1 MTDVA
6 TQSVRDGRR
15 AGFAMLVGLALGM
28 VAANSPLADIY
39 AIVHHLPLRVGAG
52 DWAIEAPLIEWI
64 NQGLLTVF
72 FFLIGI
78 HTNHEL
84 TRGALSEPSAAMLP
98 ASAAL
103 GGMIVPAAIYL
114 GVNFG
119 DTVALRGWAIPIATD
134 IVLVLGVLSLF
145 SGQLGPAIIAFATA
159 AAIFDDLGAV
169 IVIALFYG
177 SFDQLWP
184 LWMVVGGLAGLFL
197 LNRTRRAS
205 LVPYLAFGCVLWAG
219 LILTGL
225 EGAIAGAIVGF
236 SLPLSSFPPRATARA
251 ERRVS
256 PFALFFVVPIFTF
269 FNGGVMLD
277 FFPADP
283 QAWSVA
289 IGIAMALIVGKP
301 LGLLAGTLLALRLGI
316 GTLPPGTSMRD
327 VIGVALLSGVGFT
340 MSLFIVDATFHA
352 TPITATAKLAVVG
365 SAAAAAFLGIV
376 ALRKCRSVGP

>member
-1 MTDVA
+1 MTDIA

-28 VAANSPLADIY
+28 AAANSPLADIY
-39 AIVHHLPLRVGAG
+39 AIVHHLPLLVGAG
-52 DWAIEAPLIEWI
+52 TWAIEAPLIEWI

-72 FFLIGI
+72 FFLIGL

-84 TRGALSEPSAAMLP
+84 TSGALSEPGAAVLP

-103 GGMIVPAAIYL
+103 GGMIVPAAIYFGL
-114 GVNFG
+114 NAG

-145 SGQLGPAIIAFATA
+145 SGRVDPAIIAFATA

-177 SFDQLWP
+177 AFDQFWP
-184 LWMVVGGLAGLFL
+184 LWVVVGGLAGLFL

-205 LVPYLAFGCVLWAG
+205 LLPYLAFGCVLWAG

-251 ERRVS
+251 VRRVS
-256 PFALFFVVPIFTF
+256 PVALFCVVPIFTF
-269 FNGGVMLD
+269 FNGGVMMD
-277 FFPADP
+277 FAPADP

-289 IGIAMALIVGKP
+289 IGVAIALIVGKP
-301 LGLLAGTLLALRLGI
+301 LGIFGGTLLALRLGI

-327 VIGVALLSGVGFT
+327 VIRVSLLAGVGFT
-340 MSLFIVDATFHA
+340 MSLFIVGAAFDA
-352 TPITATAKLAVVG
+352 TPIAATAKLAVVSS
-365 SAAAAAFLGIV
+365 SAFAALLGII
-376 ALRKCRSVGP
+376 AFKMR

>member
-15 AGFAMLVGLALGM
+15 AGFAMLVGLALGI

-114 GVNFG
+114 GLNAG

-145 SGQLGPAIIAFATA
+145 SGRVDPAVIAFATA

-169 IVIALFYG
+169 
-177 SFDQLWP
+177 
-184 LWMVVGGLAGLFL
+184 
-197 LNRTRRAS
+197 
-205 LVPYLAFGCVLWAG
+205 
-219 LILTGL
+219 
-225 EGAIAGAIVGF
+225 
-236 SLPLSSFPPRATARA
+236 RATPDCD
-251 ERRVS
+251 S
-256 PFALFFVVPIFTF
+256 
-269 FNGGVMLD
+269 
-277 FFPADP
+277 
-283 QAWSVA
+283 
-289 IGIAMALIVGKP
+289 
-301 LGLLAGTLLALRLGI
+301 
-316 GTLPPGTSMRD
+316 
-327 VIGVALLSGVGFT
+327 
-340 MSLFIVDATFHA
+340 
-352 TPITATAKLAVVG
+352 
-365 SAAAAAFLGIV
+365 
-376 ALRKCRSVGP
+376 C

>member
-1 MTDVA
+1 MTDIA

-28 VAANSPLADIY
+28 AAANSPLAGIY

-52 DWAIEAPLIEWI
+52 TWAIEAPLIEWI

-72 FFLIGI
+72 FFLIGL

-84 TRGALSEPSAAMLP
+84 TSGALSEPGAAVLP

-103 GGMIVPAAIYL
+103 GGMIVPAAIYFGL
-114 GVNFG
+114 NAG

-145 SGQLGPAIIAFATA
+145 SGRVDPAIIAFATA

-177 SFDQLWP
+177 AFDQLWP

-251 ERRVS
+251 VRRVS

-277 FFPADP
+277 FVPADP

-289 IGIAMALIVGKP
+289 VGIAIALIVGKP
-301 LGLLAGTLLALRLGI
+301 LGILGGTLLALRLRI
-316 GTLPPGTSMRD
+316 GTLPPDTSMRD
-327 VIGVALLSGVGFT
+327 VFGVSLLAGVGFT
-340 MSLFIVDATFHA
+340 MSLFIVGAAFDA
-352 TPITATAKLAVVG
+352 TPIAATAKLAVVSS
-365 SAAAAAFLGIV
+365 SASAAFLGII
-376 ALRKCRSVGP
+376 AFKMR

>member
-6 TQSVRDGRR
+6 TQSARDGRR

-52 DWAIEAPLIEWI
+52 TWAIESPLIEWI

-72 FFLIGI
+72 FFLIGL

-84 TRGALSEPSAAMLP
+84 TRGALSEPGAAMLP

-103 GGMIVPAAIYL
+103 GGMIVPAAIYFGL
-114 GVNFG
+114 NAG

-145 SGQLGPAIIAFATA
+145 SGRVDPAVIAFATA

-169 IVIALFYG
+169 AIIALFYG
-177 SFDQLWP
+177 ELHQLWP
-184 LWMVVGGLAGLFL
+184 LWMVAGGLAGLIL
-197 LNRTRRAS
+197 LNRTRWPS
-205 LVPYLAFGCVLWAG
+205 LVPYLAFGCILWAG
-219 LILTGL
+219 FVLSGV

-236 SLPLSSFPPRATARA
+236 SLPLSSLPSKTVAAA
-251 ERRVS
+251 ERRIS
-256 PFALFFVVPIFTF
+256 PFALLLVVPLFTF
-269 FNGGVMLD
+269 FNGGVVLD
-277 FFPADP
+277 FVPADP
-283 QAWSVA
+283 QARSVA

-301 LGLLAGTLLALRLGI
+301 LGILAGTLLALRLGI
-316 GTLPPGTSMRD
+316 GTLPHGTSMRD
-327 VIGVALLSGVGFT
+327 AIGVALLAGIGFT
-340 MSLFIVDATFHA
+340 MSLFIIGADFDV
-352 TPITATAKLAVVG
+352 TPIARTAKLAVVSS
-365 SAAAAAFLGIV
+365 SAVAALLGLIAFKI
-376 ALRKCRSVGP
+376 R

>member
-1 MTDVA
+1 
-6 TQSVRDGRR
+6 
-15 AGFAMLVGLALGM
+15 MLVGLALGI

-103 GGMIVPAAIYL
+103 GGMIVPAAIY
-114 GVNFG
+114 FG
-119 DTVALRGWAIPIATD
+119 LNAGDAVALRGWAIPIATD

-145 SGQLGPAIIAFATA
+145 SGRVDPAVIAFATA

-169 IVIALFYG
+169 IVIALLYG
-177 SFDQLWP
+177 AFDQFWP
-184 LWMVVGGLAGLFL
+184 LWVVVGGLAGLFL

-205 LVPYLAFGCVLWAG
+205 LLPYLAFGCVLWAG

-256 PFALFFVVPIFTF
+256 P
-269 FNGGVMLD
+269 
-277 FFPADP
+277 
-283 QAWSVA
+283 AWSVA
-289 IGIAMALIVGKP
+289 IGIAIALIVGKP
-301 LGLLAGTLLALRLGI
+301 LGILGGTLLALRLGI

-327 VIGVALLSGVGFT
+327 VIRVSLLAGVGFT
-340 MSLFIVDATFHA
+340 MSLFIVGAAFDA
-352 TPITATAKLAVVG
+352 TPIAATAKLAVVSS
-365 SAAAAAFLGIV
+365 SAFAALLGII
-376 ALRKCRSVGP
+376 AFKMR